1 VVVKV
6 GACFCISISF
16 SRLPPEF
23 GGTRTLK
30 RRKLARRHPD
40 AGKVAI
46 NCGENM
52 ASARRRLRG
61 LFHPV

>member
-1 VVVKV
+1 
-6 GACFCISISF
+6 
-16 SRLPPEF
+16 LPPEF